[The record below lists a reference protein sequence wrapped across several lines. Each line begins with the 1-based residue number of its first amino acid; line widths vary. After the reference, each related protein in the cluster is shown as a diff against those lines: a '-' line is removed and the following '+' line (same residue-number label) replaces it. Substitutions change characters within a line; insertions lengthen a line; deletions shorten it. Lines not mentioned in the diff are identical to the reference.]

1 MDRAGAS
8 GEKLPWLGVSVARA
22 EDERLLRGAARFV
35 DDLDHVAALSAA
47 IGRCPYPHARVRS
60 LDCSVALALA
70 GVEAVLVGSD
80 VLERTE
86 PTSLLRAFP
95 GSAKTPYRAMAWPVA
110 RYEGEAVVAVAAVD
124 RYVAE
129 DALDLIAIDWEP
141 LPHVADV
148 GDAAAAPRLFD
159 HIADNVLADSTL
171 RGGDADAAMAGAD
184 VRVAGRLHINR
195 ISAAPIETRAALA
208 RWDDA
213 TRTLEVWSSTQTPHL
228 VRAQLAHSLRMAES
242 DIRVI
247 GPDIGGGFGLKMCV
261 YPEDIIVSLLAID
274 TGRAVKW
281 VEDRV
286 EHFRASTHA
295 REAVHDAELGAARDG
310 TLVALRVDY
319 AIDVGAYNSPFGP
332 PMLTNLTLPGPYR
345 LRDALIRR
353 RVVLTNKVPVG
364 PYRGY
369 GQPESNFVREV
380 LVDRVARRLGMDPV
394 ELRRRNLL
402 RSDELPYQNITGALY
417 DSGDYARALDL
428 ALARVG
434 YAEVRAGQAEW
445 RRAGRF
451 AGVGVSCFV
460 EFTGYPSSAFLG
472 RAGAGF
478 GAYESVTI
486 RMDRAGRAALYTGVS
501 TFGQGTETTFAQLAA
516 SGLGLDPAQV
526 TVDRGDS
533 RGTPYSIGGF
543 ASRTMIAGAGA
554 IQKATAEIRAKM
566 LRIAAHLL
574 GAEPDALEVA
584 QGGVRRR
591 DDPTAGLSIAEVA
604 TAAYL
609 AHRLPEGLDP
619 GLEATAYYDPPASAF
634 GYGTV
639 AARVEADPRT
649 GEFEIQRFVL
659 VHDCGTQV
667 NPMIVEGQLHGAIAQ
682 GLGAALSEELV
693 YDRATGQ
700 LVNGTFIDYFMPTA
714 ADLPR
719 MELDHLETPSPV
731 TPLGIKGVG
740 ESGTIGAAA
749 ALANAVS
756 DALAPF
762 HVEIDRLP
770 ITAESVWRAIHAGRA

>member
-1 MDRAGAS
+1 VD
-8 GEKLPWLGVSVARA
+8 KLPWLGVSVARA

-35 DDLDHVAALSAA
+35 DDLDHVAALHVA
-47 IGRCPYPHARVRS
+47 IGRCPYPHARVRAIDS
-60 LDCSVALALA
+60 APALALP
-70 GVEAVLVGSD
+70 GVAAVLLGSD
-80 VLERTE
+80 VLRRTE
-86 PTSLLRAFP
+86 PTTVLRALP
-95 GSAKTPYRAMAWPVA
+95 NSVPTPYRGMAWPVA

-129 DALDLIAIDWEP
+129 DALELIAIDWEP

-148 GDAAAAPRLFD
+148 EDAVTSGVPRLFE
-159 HIADNVLADSTL
+159 HVAGNVLSESRL
-171 RGGDADAAMAGAD
+171 RAGDPDAALARAD
-184 VRVAGRLHINR
+184 VRVAARFRINR
-195 ISAAPIETRAALA
+195 VSAAPIETRGVLA

-213 TRTLEVWSSTQTPHL
+213 ARTLELWTSTQTPHL

-242 DIRVI
+242 DIRIV
-247 GPDIGGGFGLKMCV
+247 GPDIGGGFGMKMCV
-261 YPEDIIVSLLAID
+261 YPEDVIVSLLAID
-274 TGRAVKW
+274 TGRPVKW
-281 VEDRV
+281 IEDRI

-295 REAVHDAELGAARDG
+295 REATHDAELGVARDG
-310 TLVALRVDY
+310 TLTVLCDDY
-319 AIDVGAYNSPFGP
+319 LIDVGAYNSPFGP
-332 PMLTNLTLPGPYR
+332 PMLTNLMLPGPYR
-345 LRDALIRR
+345 LADADVRR

-380 LVDRVARRLGMDPV
+380 LVDRVARGLGMDPV

-402 RSDELPYQNITGALY
+402 RADELPFQNVAGALY
-417 DSGDYARALDL
+417 DSGDYARGLDL

-434 YAEVRAGQAEW
+434 HAEVRARQAEW

-451 AGVGVSCFV
+451 VGVGVSCFV

-472 RAGAGF
+472 RTGAGF

-501 TFGQGTETTFAQLAA
+501 MFGQGTETTFAQLAA
-516 SGLGLDPAQV
+516 SGLGLEPRDVAI
-526 TVDRGDS
+526 DRGDS

-566 LRIAAHLL
+566 LRIAAHVL
-574 GAEPDALEVA
+574 GVAPDTLEVA
-584 QGGVRRR
+584 AGTVRRR
-591 DDPTAGLSIAEVA
+591 DDPTVALSIADIG

-609 AHRLPEGLDP
+609 AHRLPPGDDP

-639 AARVEADPRT
+639 AARVDANPRT
-649 GEFEIQRFVL
+649 GEFVLERYVL

-667 NPMIVEGQLHGAIAQ
+667 NPMIVEGQLHGGIAQ
-682 GLGAALSEELV
+682 GLGAALFEEIV

-700 LVNGTFIDYFMPTA
+700 LVNGTFLDYFVPTA

-719 MELDHLETPSPV
+719 LELDHLETPSPV

-749 ALANAVS
+749 ALANALS

-762 HVEIDRLP
+762 GVEIDRLP
-770 ITAESVWRAIHAGRA
+770 ITAETVWRAIVAGQARVRES

>member
-1 MDRAGAS
+1 VD
-8 GEKLPWLGVSVARA
+8 KLPWLGVSVARA

-35 DDLDHVAALSAA
+35 DDLDHVAALHAA
-47 IGRCPYPHARVRS
+47 IGRCPYPHARVRAIDPS
-60 LDCSVALALA
+60 AALALP
-70 GVEAVLVGSD
+70 GVEAVLVGED
-80 VLERTE
+80 VLRRTE
-86 PTSLLRAFP
+86 PTTVLRALP
-95 GSAKTPYRAMAWPVA
+95 NSVPTPYRAMAWPVA

-129 DALDLIAIDWEP
+129 DALELIAIDWEP

-148 GDAAAAPRLFD
+148 DDAVAPAAPRLFD
-159 HIADNVLADSTL
+159 HLADNVLAESTL
-171 RGGDADAAMAGAD
+171 RAGDPDAARARAH
-184 VRVAGRLHINR
+184 VRVGARFRINR
-195 ISAAPIETRAALA
+195 VSAAPIETRGVLA

-213 TRTLEVWSSTQTPHL
+213 TRTLELWTSTQTPHL

-247 GPDIGGGFGLKMCV
+247 GPDIGGGFGMKMCV
-261 YPEDIIVSLLAID
+261 YPEDVILSLLAMD

-281 VEDRV
+281 IEDRV

-295 REAVHDAELGAARDG
+295 REATHDAELAATRDG
-310 TLVALRVDY
+310 TLTALRDDY
-319 AIDVGAYNSPFGP
+319 LIDVGAYNSPFGP
-332 PMLTNLTLPGPYR
+332 PMLTNLMLPGPYR
-345 LRDALIRR
+345 LAAGDVRR

-380 LVDRVARRLGMDPV
+380 LVDRAARRLGLDPV

-402 RSDELPYQNITGALY
+402 RPDELPFQNLAGALY
-417 DSGDYARALDL
+417 DSGDYARGLDV

-434 YAEVRAGQAEW
+434 HAEVCARQAEW
-445 RRAGRF
+445 RSAGRF
-451 AGVGVSCFV
+451 VGVGVSCFV

-472 RAGAGF
+472 RTGAGF

-486 RMDRAGRAALYTGVS
+486 RMDRAGRATLYTGVS

-516 SGLGLDPAQV
+516 GGLGIEPREVA
-526 TVDRGDS
+526 VDRGDS

-566 LRIAAHLL
+566 LRIAGHLL
-574 GAEPDALEVA
+574 GVAPGALEVA
-584 QGGVRRR
+584 AGSVRRR
-591 DDPTAGLSIAEVA
+591 DDPTVAVSLAEVG

-609 AHRLPEGLDP
+609 AHRLPAGEDP

-634 GYGTV
+634 GYGTA
-639 AARVEADPRT
+639 AARVEANPRT
-649 GEFEIQRFVL
+649 GEFTLERYVL

-667 NPMIVEGQLHGAIAQ
+667 NPMIVEGQLHGGIAQ
-682 GLGAALSEELV
+682 GLGAALFEEIV

-700 LVNGTFIDYFMPTA
+700 LVNGTFVDYFMPTA
-714 ADLPR
+714 ADLPALT
-719 MELDHLETPSPV
+719 LDHLETPSPV

-749 ALANAVS
+749 ALANALA

-762 HVEIDRLP
+762 GVEIDRLP
-770 ITAESVWRAIHAGRA
+770 ITAETVWRAIVAGGAALHP